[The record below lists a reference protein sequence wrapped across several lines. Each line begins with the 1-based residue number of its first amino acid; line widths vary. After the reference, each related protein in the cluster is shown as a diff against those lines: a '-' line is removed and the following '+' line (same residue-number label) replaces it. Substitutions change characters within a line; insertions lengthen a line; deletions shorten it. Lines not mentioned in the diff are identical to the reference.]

1 MSKTLAYCDYNAGAP
16 VRPEA
21 AAAVARALEV
31 GGNPSSV
38 HSAGRRVRTMIEDA
52 RDTLGAVVG
61 ARADNVIFT
70 SGATEALHLAMTSAL
85 PDRASSDAQQDAGLK
100 ARGPSLI
107 VGATEHDA
115 VFEHAAK
122 ATNASRVAPVDAN
135 GVIDPEALEKLLTGA
150 PKPALVCI
158 QLANNETGVIQPI
171 AKIAALVRTYGA
183 LLLVDAAQAF
193 CRITVDIAAL
203 DATYL
208 VVSSHKIGGPP
219 GAGALILAPGAP
231 FTIGRFGG
239 GQERGRRPGTENA
252 AAIAGFGAAV
262 VVATRDLKAEAKRVA
277 ALRDRFEAGL
287 PKNTTVFA
295 ASWTAGVP
303 AGGGA
308 SNDRSAVVGI
318 KTNGGDAG
326 GPRLPNT
333 SNFALPGIIAE
344 TAVIAMDL
352 EGVCVSSGAA
362 CSSGKVR
369 SSRVLAAMGVT
380 PELAKSALRVS
391 FGWNST
397 DADVDACL
405 AALNKIAARRALAGA
420 A

>member
-1 MSKTLAYCDYNAGAP
+1 MNESLVYCDYNAGAP

-21 AAAVARALEV
+21 AAAVARALAA

-38 HSAGRRVRTMIEDA
+38 HRAGRRMRAMIEDA
-52 RDTLGAVVG
+52 RETLAAAVD
-61 ARADNVIFT
+61 ARVDNVVFT
-70 SGATEALHLAMTSAL
+70 SGATEALHLAMSSAI
-85 PDRASSDAQQDAGLK
+85 PDRGPSDAQDAGLK

-107 VGATEHDA
+107 IGATEHDA
-115 VFEHAAK
+115 VFEHATK
-122 ATNASRVAPVDAN
+122 AMRVDRIAPVDAS
-135 GVIDPEALEKLLTGA
+135 GVIDLDALDKLLTDA

-171 AKIAALVRTYGA
+171 ARIAALTRTHGA

-193 CRITVDIAAL
+193 GRIPVDIADL

-231 FTIGRFGG
+231 FTINRFGG

-252 AAIAGFGAAV
+252 AAVAGFGAAIA
-262 VVATRDLKAEAKRVA
+262 VAVGDLEAEAKRVA
-277 ALRDRFEAGL
+277 ALRNRFEKSL
-287 PKNTTVFA
+287 PSDAVVFGA
-295 ASWTAGVP
+295 NWTAGASP
-303 AGGGA
+303 ANAA
-308 SNDRSAVVGI
+308 S
-318 KTNGGDAG
+318 AG
-326 GPRLPNT
+326 GPVRLPNT
-333 SNFALPGIIAE
+333 SNFSLPGITAE

-352 EGVCVSSGAA
+352 EGVAVSSGAA

-369 SSRVLAAMGVT
+369 SSRVLAAMGVA
-380 PELAKSALRVS
+380 PDLAKAALRVS
-391 FGWNST
+391 FGWAST
-397 DADVDACL
+397 EADVDACI
-405 AALNKIAARRALAGA
+405 AALTKIAQRRALAGA